1 MNLHN
6 FFFQLQLLF
15 HALNCNVIKKKK
27 KKTAPP
33 LLSTKDKYNI
43 NLRGTRMCHVHGPFS
58 SSVVY
63 SHSDGGSDGRREAGG
78 VARGDVGC
86 DPDTKSQNKI
96 ESYN

>member
-1 MNLHN
+1 MC
-6 FFFQLQLLF
+6 QLYEP
-15 HALNCNVIKKKK
+15 C
-27 KKTAPP
+27 
-33 LLSTKDKYNI
+33 
-43 NLRGTRMCHVHGPFS
+43 S

-86 DPDTKSQNKI
+86 DPDTQSKNKI